1 MTLRTKTLHLGMT
14 LLEILIA
21 IAIIGAIATIAVPAV
36 GEYLVKSERSRVQV
50 DLYQLQ
56 THVEQTYTSKGGY
69 PQDPATE
76 ASKNIPLICNKC
88 QVSDEYDFSITFGS
102 NNDAYR
108 LQAKPKSTSRQD
120 KDTDCHTM
128 VINAASEQYNFK
140 KDGSAIAD
148 NGDCWT

>member
-56 THVEQTYTSKGGY
+56 THAEQTFTATGSY
-69 PQDPATE
+69 PTDTT
-76 ASKNIPLICNKC
+76 LVCTKC
-88 QVSDEYDFSITFGS
+88 QVSDEYNFSITTGGS
-102 NNDAYR
+102 GSDVYKIKAT
-108 LQAKPKSTSRQD
+108 PKTTSRQD

-140 KDGSAIAD
+140 KDGSTIAN